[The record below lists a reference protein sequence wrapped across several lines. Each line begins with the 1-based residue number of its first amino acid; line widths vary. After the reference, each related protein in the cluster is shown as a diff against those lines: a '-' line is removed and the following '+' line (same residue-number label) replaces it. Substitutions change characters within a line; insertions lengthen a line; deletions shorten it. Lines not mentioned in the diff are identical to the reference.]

1 MGRTEREGN
10 GCVQEAEL
18 TAWLCRMWRER
29 VKAGVLLFLSW
40 ESEDLRTRE
49 AEK

>member
-10 GCVQEAEL
+10 GCVCLEL
-18 TAWLCRMWRER
+18 TAWLCRMWQER

>member
-1 MGRTEREGN
+1 MGRTEREGS

-29 VKAGVLLFLSW
+29 VKAGVLFLFLSW
-40 ESEDLRTRE
+40 ESEDRTRE